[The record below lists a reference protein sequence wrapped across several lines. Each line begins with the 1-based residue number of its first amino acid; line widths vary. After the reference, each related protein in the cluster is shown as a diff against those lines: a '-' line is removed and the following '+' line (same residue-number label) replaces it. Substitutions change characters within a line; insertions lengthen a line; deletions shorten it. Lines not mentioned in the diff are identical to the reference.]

1 MQSLSIKKL
10 KIRSVYAFFSV
21 FCCTFASE
29 IQEDAP
35 NRKAG
40 GTTGDTER

>member
-40 GTTGDTER
+40 GTT